1 MLDPVTMKMVDLAL
15 REDLAGYGDVTSSW
29 TVPQGAQARAHVVAR
44 EEAVVSG
51 LDVAEAVLWR
61 VDASC
66 GWRALATAGEEVAQ
80 GAVLAEMWGDA
91 RHLLAAERTLLNFLR
106 HLCGVATQA
115 RRFARAVVGTGALVV
130 DTRKTLP
137 GMRVPEKRAVRDG
150 GCGNHRFG
158 LFDMVLIK
166 DNHLVAGGGIA
177 ATVRKAKASAP
188 FSMKVEVEVRDE
200 DGLREAIAAGADIV
214 MLDNMPPVDMAR
226 CAAVAREL
234 APHVL
239 LEASGRITLDTV
251 GAVARTGVDFISA
264 SALTAGA
271 PPVDLALDF
280 VGYEEEPCC

>member
-1 MLDPVTMKMVDLAL
+1 MLGPVTMEMVDLAL

-80 GAVLAEMWGDA
+80 GAVLAELWGDA

-137 GMRVPEKRAVRDG
+137 GMRVPEKRALRAR
-150 GCGNHRFG
+150 GCGNHRLG
-158 LFDMVLIK
+158 L
-166 DNHLVAGGGIA
+166 
-177 ATVRKAKASAP
+177 
-188 FSMKVEVEVRDE
+188 
-200 DGLREAIAAGADIV
+200 
-214 MLDNMPPVDMAR
+214 
-226 CAAVAREL
+226 
-234 APHVL
+234 
-239 LEASGRITLDTV
+239 LDTV
-251 GAVARTGVDFISA
+251 
-264 SALTAGA
+264 
-271 PPVDLALDF
+271 PVNDNH
-280 VGYEEEPCC
+280 

>member
-1 MLDPVTMKMVDLAL
+1 MGRKV
-15 REDLAGYGDVTSSW
+15 R
-29 TVPQGAQARAHVVAR
+29 
-44 EEAVVSG
+44 
-51 LDVAEAVLWR
+51 LDVLLAER
-61 VDASC
+61 
-66 GWRALATAGEEVAQ
+66 GLAPSREAARRMIMAGEVRVA
-80 GAVLAEMWGDA
+80 GE
-91 RHLLAAERTLLNFLR
+91 LR
-106 HLCGVATQA
+106 
-115 RRFARAVVGTGALVV
+115 
-130 DTRKTLP
+130 DKP